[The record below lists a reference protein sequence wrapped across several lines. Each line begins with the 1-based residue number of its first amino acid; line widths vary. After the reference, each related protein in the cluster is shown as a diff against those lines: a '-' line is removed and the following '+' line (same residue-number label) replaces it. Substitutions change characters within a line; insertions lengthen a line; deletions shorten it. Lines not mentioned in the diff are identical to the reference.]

1 MKLQKQPE
9 QENVLLD
16 MKNNHCKSEL
26 ELEMELEEVAQ
37 KAYGMPVLGDVQH
50 LADKE
55 GSDLPRCHSFG
66 VSPAELGIGPDSPLS
81 FLIT

>member
-37 KAYGMPVLGDVQH
+37 KAYGIPVLGDV
-50 LADKE
+50 
-55 GSDLPRCHSFG
+55 
-66 VSPAELGIGPDSPLS
+66 
-81 FLIT
+81 